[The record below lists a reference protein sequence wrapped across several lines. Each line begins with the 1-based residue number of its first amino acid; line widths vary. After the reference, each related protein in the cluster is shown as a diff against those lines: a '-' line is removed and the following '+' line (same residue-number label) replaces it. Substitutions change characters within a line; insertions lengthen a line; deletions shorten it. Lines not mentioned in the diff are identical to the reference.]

1 MVIKGVIGMKFTV
14 ESNELQKAL
23 MKISG
28 VVPSKSTLPILENI
42 LFSLSNNSLQLIATD
57 LEISMSALLE
67 VRGSEDGSIA
77 VPAKRVMDT
86 LRALPEAQLVFHA
99 DTTTNKI
106 RMITENGEY
115 NLIGEKSQD
124 YPAVPEFKG
133 EREITFDSSLVG
145 SMISK
150 TAFSVSTDE
159 LRPAMTGL
167 LLQLKDGEL
176 CAVATDGHRLVRVI
190 YTNIKQAKTHK
201 DIIVPAKALVLV
213 SKALEGGSNTLSFN
227 LTHIKFS
234 FKNFTLTSRLIE
246 ENYPNYESVIPLE
259 NDKKLT
265 VDRNTLLSSVKRVSL
280 YSSNT
285 THQIRFTLK
294 KNELKILAEDVDF
307 GGEARER
314 IVCQYAAED
323 MEIGFN
329 STYLVD
335 ILSHI
340 DSEEIVFSFSSSVK
354 AAIIKPTTIKENEDV
369 LMLVMP
375 MRLNV

>member
-1 MVIKGVIGMKFTV
+1 MNFTV

-42 LFSLSNNSLQLIATD
+42 LFSLTNNSLLLVATD
-57 LEISMSALLE
+57 LEISMSATIE
-67 VRGSEDGSIA
+67 VKGSEDGSIA

-86 LRALPEAQLVFHA
+86 LRALPEAQLAFHA
-99 DTTTNKI
+99 DISTNKI

-115 NLIGEKSQD
+115 NLIGETSQD

-133 EREITFDSSLVG
+133 ESEIKFEGSLIG

-150 TAFSVSTDE
+150 TIFSVSTDE

-167 LLQLKDGEL
+167 LLQLKDGEMY
-176 CAVATDGHRLVRVI
+176 AVATDGHRLVRVI
-190 YTNIKQAKTHK
+190 YSNIIQAKAHK
-201 DIIVPAKALVLV
+201 DIIIPAKALTLV
-213 SKALEGGSNTLSFN
+213 SKAIEDGTNTISFN
-227 LTHIKFS
+227 STHIKFS

-259 NDKKLT
+259 NDKKLS
-265 VDRNTLLSSVKRVSL
+265 VDRNVLLSSVKRVSL

-285 THQIRFTLK
+285 THQIRFSTK
-294 KNELKILAEDVDF
+294 KNELKIMAEDVDF
-307 GGEARER
+307 GGEAKER
-314 IVCQYAAED
+314 VICNYSSD
-323 MEIGFN
+323 NMEIGFN
-329 STYLVD
+329 ATYLLD

-340 DSEEIVFSFSSSVK
+340 DSAEVVFSFSSSVK
-354 AAIIKPTTIKENEDV
+354 AAIIKPTTMKEDEDV